1 MPIHTFRVINACRVG
16 VLSTNSSGEATQ
28 GYPSGMGLPGSIA
41 SLDMILK
48 SQSFCALGS
57 IVEYAADEA
66 GWPLFAFSSM
76 SAHTS
81 DVRRDGRISL
91 TVTAPGFQV
100 CITHYIDQYY
110 KQTSACMLSSNIYS
124 ILYIFLYSCTWR

>member
-1 MPIHTFRVINACRVG
+1 M
-16 VLSTNSSGEATQ
+16 
-28 GYPSGMGLPGSIA
+28 Y
-41 SLDMILK
+41 SLIFY
-48 SQSFCALGS
+48 SLGS
-57 IVEYAADEA
+57 IVEFAADEA

-100 CITHYIDQYY
+100 CVLHHIDQYY
-110 KQTSACMLSSNIYS
+110 KLPAVCMQSLINKDDMGGIYRSSLAAGADFCPSNYDGN
-124 ILYIFLYSCTWR
+124 TT